1 MYKKWK
7 AQKGTKVMMPVRIDI
22 NAYGMALDKRSA
34 GGLSPAKF
42 NKKKFERKEVNM
54 MDEKK
59 LPVYEAP
66 KVITYIDEDILEEL
80 GPAQTGYV
88 KDSAF

>member
-1 MYKKWK
+1 M
-7 AQKGTKVMMPVRIDI
+7 GE
-22 NAYGMALDKRSA
+22 N
-34 GGLSPAKF
+34 
-42 NKKKFERKEVNM
+42 
-54 MDEKK
+54 K
-59 LPVYEAP
+59 LPEYEAP